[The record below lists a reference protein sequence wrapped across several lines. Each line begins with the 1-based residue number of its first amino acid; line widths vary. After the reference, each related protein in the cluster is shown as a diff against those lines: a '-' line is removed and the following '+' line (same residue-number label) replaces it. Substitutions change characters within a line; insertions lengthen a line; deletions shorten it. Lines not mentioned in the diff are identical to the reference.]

1 MCRPVR
7 QPGVSPRLCL
17 APKGAGIH
25 LKAWGSAPCFVKE
38 ALPALKARFTS
49 GTGSTL
55 RAWLKRTFGACLSGD
70 SMPGAMSQAG
80 ADIAPS
86 ALTTLY
92 GKRWINV
99 PSFVQARLERYVPS
113 SKSRTFRGTV
123 LMPSRLSLVGLRS
136 KASFNRILPQRNAR
150 MFSASAPTRLGSVCG
165 FPSLKTSGILLL
177 QLCVVNCFAPGC
189 YDARCPRLRATT
201 SGSLTISRVG
211 TPYQMRRF
219 QIILFTANYL

>member
-1 MCRPVR
+1 M
-7 QPGVSPRLCL
+7 
-17 APKGAGIH
+17 AN
-25 LKAWGSAPCFVKE
+25 WGSAPGFVKE

-86 ALTTLY
+86 ALATLY

-165 FPSLKTSGILLL
+165 FPSLKTSGIPTF
-177 QLCVVNCFAPGC
+177 C
-189 YDARCPRLRATT
+189 
-201 SGSLTISRVG
+201 
-211 TPYQMRRF
+211 
-219 QIILFTANYL
+219 NYAL